1 MNLNQKETD
10 PMSEKSGGGE
20 FIAGFLV
27 GALVGAAA
35 AMLFAPQSG
44 EETRVVIRDKG
55 IELKDRAEELSAEA
69 RRRAEEAQAQAK
81 TKAQEL
87 STQAKGRAR
96 EIQTRVKEAIEEG
109 KATATKKKADLLTE
123 LEVEQAP
130 AGSEA

>member
-1 MNLNQKETD
+1 
-10 PMSEKSGGGE
+10 MSERSGGGE

-55 IELKDRAEELSAEA
+55 IELKDRAEELSEEA
-69 RRRAEEAQAQAK
+69 RRRAEEVQGQAK
-81 TKAQEL
+81 TRAQEL
-87 STQAKGRAR
+87 SMQAKGKAK

-109 KATATKKKADLLTE
+109 KATATKKKADLLSE
-123 LEVEQAP
+123 LEIEQAP
-130 AGSEA
+130 AGSE

>member
-1 MNLNQKETD
+1 
-10 PMSEKSGGGE
+10 MSDRSGGGE

-55 IELKDRAEELSAEA
+55 IELKDRAEELSTEA
-69 RRRAEEAQAQAK
+69 RRRAEEAQSQAK
-81 TKAQEL
+81 TRAQEI
-87 STQAKGRAR
+87 SMQAKDRAR

>member
-1 MNLNQKETD
+1 
-10 PMSEKSGGGE
+10 MSERSGGGE

-55 IELKDRAEELSAEA
+55 IELKDRAEELSEEA
-69 RRRAEEAQAQAK
+69 RRRAEEVQGQAK
-81 TKAQEL
+81 TRAQEL
-87 STQAKGRAR
+87 STQAKGKAK

-109 KATATKKKADLLTE
+109 KATATKKKADLLSE
-123 LEVEQAP
+123 LEIEQAP
-130 AGSEA
+130 AGSE

>member
-1 MNLNQKETD
+1 
-10 PMSEKSGGGE
+10 MSERASGGE
-20 FIAGFLV
+20 FLAGFLV

-69 RRRAEEAQAQAK
+69 RRRAEEAQVQAK
-81 TKAQEL
+81 TRAQEI
-87 STQAKGRAR
+87 SVQAKDKAR
-96 EIQTRVKEAIEEG
+96 DIQTRVKEAIEEG

>member
-1 MNLNQKETD
+1 
-10 PMSEKSGGGE
+10 MSENSGGGA
-20 FIAGFLV
+20 FVAGFLV

-44 EETRVVIRDKG
+44 EETRVIIHDKG

-81 TKAQEL
+81 AKAQEL
-87 STQAKGRAR
+87 STQAKGKAE
-96 EIQTRVKEAIEEG
+96 EIQTRVKQAIEEG

-130 AGSEA
+130 AGSE

>member
-1 MNLNQKETD
+1 
-10 PMSEKSGGGE
+10 MSEKSGGGE

-44 EETRVVIRDKG
+44 EETRVIIHDKG
-55 IELKDRAEELSAEA
+55 IELKDRAEE
-69 RRRAEEAQAQAK
+69 AQAQAK
-81 TKAQEL
+81 AKAQEL
-87 STQAKGRAR
+87 STQAKGKAE
-96 EIQTRVKEAIEEG
+96 EIQTRVKQAIEEG

-130 AGSEA
+130 AGSE

>member
-1 MNLNQKETD
+1 
-10 PMSEKSGGGE
+10 MSEKSGGGE

-44 EETRVVIRDKG
+44 EDTRVVIRDKG

-69 RRRAEEAQAQAK
+69 RRRAEEAQSQAK
-81 TKAQEL
+81 TKAQEF